1 MQEIGFLVALALP
14 TSIECFTEGLQIKLS
29 NILIG
34 RTSGNNID
42 VMLSA
47 LFIGQTVNSQIAY
60 PIADGFGMYVNILCS
75 QAYGAKQNKQ
85 VAKYYYRAMF
95 MVVIVCFPVLS
106 IFLTVRPIMYHVL
119 HEQELSLYTGNFT
132 LILCFGLPAYF
143 YSKIGIRFLQALS
156 IVWCPV
162 FYLITGNILNG
173 LIQYILIIHYDMG
186 IEGAAVGYVISN
198 YFIALLVFTHIKLS
212 HIHNVIRHNWSIE
225 LISDWCQTT
234 KYAVFPM
241 LQAFI
246 DGIVVTVYPILFIG
260 LIAGDKRELAI
271 YSVLYSVYWVVSMGS
286 IGFSSGIA
294 IRVGLLLGSNEPQKA
309 KKSALL
315 GIIIGIIS
323 LLPSSIILL
332 TLSKQLSYL
341 FTSEAKFANELDF
354 DFRISSILIFRNLN
368 FIVQGLMNACCK
380 QGTVAALKIIFNV
393 ILGSILVAI
402 LVHYCNE
409 LMSSTNQKQSGHYIL
424 IGRHLICRNHIYINM

>member
-1 MQEIGFLVALALP
+1 
-14 TSIECFTEGLQIKLS
+14 
-29 NILIG
+29 
-34 RTSGNNID
+34 
-42 VMLSA
+42 
-47 LFIGQTVNSQIAY
+47 
-60 PIADGFGMYVNILCS
+60 
-75 QAYGAKQNKQ
+75 
-85 VAKYYYRAMF
+85 
-95 MVVIVCFPVLS
+95 
-106 IFLTVRPIMYHVL
+106 
-119 HEQELSLYTGNFT
+119 
-132 LILCFGLPAYF
+132 
-143 YSKIGIRFLQALS
+143 
-156 IVWCPV
+156 
-162 FYLITGNILNG
+162 
-173 LIQYILIIHYDMG
+173 
-186 IEGAAVGYVISN
+186 
-198 YFIALLVFTHIKLS
+198 
-212 HIHNVIRHNWSIE
+212 
-225 LISDWCQTT
+225 
-234 KYAVFPM
+234 M

-402 LVHYCNE
+402 LVHYVSWKGLSIFLQYVFTCLPIFIIIFLILFCSDWSKIAQRVVKNTNTDTILE
-409 LMSSTNQKQSGHYIL
+409 MNSRKNSTVFLLCRYSMCLFLGFCIL
-424 IGRHLICRNHIYINM
+424 TIVVILDVYAVY

>member
-60 PIADGFGMYVNILCS
+60 PIAEGFGMYVNVLCS

-354 DFRISSILIFRNLN
+354 DFRISSILIFRKPKG
-368 FIVQGLMNACCK
+368 FYHH
-380 QGTVAALKIIFNV
+380 FNV
-393 ILGSILVAI
+393 F
-402 LVHYCNE
+402 
-409 LMSSTNQKQSGHYIL
+409 
-424 IGRHLICRNHIYINM
+424 